1 MSKGEFDIIKRY
13 FQRPINQSNGVIIG
27 IGDDCAILEVPEGH
41 QLAVT
46 TDSLVSGV
54 HFFEDVDA
62 YRLGYKSLAVN
73 LSDLAAMGATAK
85 WVSLAITLPTIDEVW
100 LAEFC
105 RGFFDL
111 ADKYNVQLIGGDTTK
126 GPLSITVS
134 AKGVVKTGQALT
146 RSHAQAGDI
155 ICVSGC
161 LGDGALGLAIKLLA
175 APSLSSES
183 LVSDALIAD
192 NESFTLAN
200 QQAFIDALELTEPR
214 LTLAQFLVGNASS
227 CIDISD
233 GLSQDLSHILQKSQ
247 CNAEISLQDLPLSEA
262 MLTEIKLGHL
272 SQLQAWQY
280 AVNGGDDYE
289 LLFTIPVQKFLLLKE
304 LLKTQQV
311 KLNSTSGF
319 DLTCFAI
326 GKITTDSV
334 NVCTENLDKKNHSTV
349 TFFNQQQPVN
359 LDSTGWDHFK

>member
-13 FQRPINQSNGVIIG
+13 FQRPTNQSDGVVIG
-27 IGDDCAILEVPEGH
+27 IGDDCAILTIPEGH

-85 WVSLAITLPTIDEVW
+85 WVSLAITLPSIDEVW

-134 AKGVVKTGQALT
+134 AKGLVKTGQALT
-146 RSHAQAGDI
+146 RQQAQVGDL

-175 APSLSSES
+175 SGSV
-183 LVSDALIAD
+183 VSK
-192 NESFTLAN
+192 NEDFAVLN
-200 QQAFIDALELTEPR
+200 KQAFIDALELTEPR
-214 LTLAQFLVGNASS
+214 LTLAKLLVGYASS

-233 GLSQDLSHILQKSQ
+233 GLSQDLSHILEKSR
-247 CNAEISLQDLPLSEA
+247 CSAEVYLQDLPLSDA
-262 MLTEIKLGHL
+262 MLSEIKLGRIP
-272 SQLQAWQY
+272 QFQAWQY

-289 LLFTIPVQKFLLLKE
+289 LLFTISPEKLVLLKE
-304 LLKTQQV
+304 LLKTQANEAN
-311 KLNSTSGF
+311 LA
-319 DLTCFAI
+319 CFEI
-326 GKITTDSV
+326 GKIITASSV
-334 NVCTENLDKKNHSTV
+334 SSTV
-349 TFFNQQQPVN
+349 CLEKKTHPLITFLHQQQPVD
-359 LDSTGWDHFK
+359 LDSSGWDHFK